1 MGGLVRR
8 IGEAFRRVD
17 RRFQAVEAR
26 HSLVLLRYS
35 LAFVMLWYG
44 FAKPLGISPA
54 DAVVRPT
61 FQAMPILPLVMSW
74 EVFFDLLGVF
84 EGTVGLLLL
93 FRRTV
98 RIAVGLLAM
107 QMASTFAPFV
117 VAPGLVWTVAPFVPT
132 TIGLYIVKNFVLATS
147 GFVLAT
153 TVRPSGSTAGFETKH
168 TMGWLRIGI
177 AIAFVWSGL
186 LTVAVS
192 SKPGLWMAAAIPESM
207 IAQEVFI
214 GLLGVLEV
222 LIGIYAISGTKRT
235 RHLASYL
242 ALAYLVVSLLPAV
255 VLPGNVFVTLP
266 IEPSFEGVY
275 IFKDLVLVSSVLV
288 VDAYHSF
295 EWDQAN
301 STAPTHRF
309 DPFHYPDSDSQARE
323 ADD

>member
-1 MGGLVRR
+1 
-8 IGEAFRRVD
+8 
-17 RRFQAVEAR
+17 
-26 HSLVLLRYS
+26 
-35 LAFVMLWYG
+35 
-44 FAKPLGISPA
+44 
-54 DAVVRPT
+54 
-61 FQAMPILPLVMSW
+61 
-74 EVFFDLLGVF
+74 
-84 EGTVGLLLL
+84 
-93 FRRTV
+93 
-98 RIAVGLLAM
+98 
-107 QMASTFAPFV
+107 
-117 VAPGLVWTVAPFVPT
+117 
-132 TIGLYIVKNFVLATS
+132 LYIVKNFVLATS

-153 TVRPSGSTAGFETKH
+153 TVRPSGFTAGFETKH

-192 SKPGLWMAAAIPESM
+192 SEPGLWMAAAIPESM

-242 ALAYLVVSLLPAV
+242 ALAYLVVSLLPAI
-255 VLPGNVFVTLP
+255 VLPGNVFVTMP

-275 IFKDLVLVSSVLV
+275 IFKDLVLVSAVLV